1 MTPHLKERL
10 SDLGR
15 RARRLFA
22 AISYAREGDPTLVE
36 DLMVEVNAAWHRICE
51 EIEEML
57 EMCPHLLDALE
68 MRFRQAYQKGPDDR
82 FRVEELIAFACTHQ
96 LELNGECYGEEK

>member
-1 MTPHLKERL
+1 MTPHLKEQL
-10 SDLGR
+10 SDLSH

-36 DLMVEVNAAWHRICE
+36 DLMVEVNAAWRRICE

-57 EMCPHLLDALE
+57 EMYPHLLDALE
-68 MRFRQAYQKGPDDR
+68 MRFRRKHPDGPSDD
-82 FRVEELIAFACTHQ
+82 FRIEELITFACTHQ

>member
-1 MTPHLKERL
+1 MTPHLKDQL
-10 SDLGR
+10 SDLSH

-36 DLMVEVNAAWHRICE
+36 DLMVEVNAAWRRICE

-57 EMCPHLLDALE
+57 EVYPHLLDALE
-68 MRFRQAYQKGPDDR
+68 MRFRRKHPDGPSDG
-82 FRVEELIAFACTHQ
+82 FRIEELITFACTDQ
-96 LELNGECYGEEK
+96 LELNGECYGEER